1 MSYMALYRKFRP
13 QKFEDVKGQDHIITA
28 LKNQI
33 TTGRIGHAYLFTGT
47 RGTGK
52 TTVAKIF
59 ARAVNCEHT
68 EEDGS
73 PDNTC
78 DLCRK
83 IMQGTSMN
91 VIEIDAASNN
101 SVANV
106 REIIEEVQYPP
117 TEGRYKVY
125 IIDEVHMLST
135 GAFNALLKTLEEPP
149 AYVIFILATT
159 EIHKIPVTIV
169 SRCQRYDFHRISVD
183 TIGNR
188 MRDLMDA
195 ENVKIEDKALDYIA
209 KAADGSMRDALS
221 LLDECIAFFSNSEIT
236 YEKVLNILG
245 AVDTSI
251 FSSLFE
257 AVRKSDSLTAIEIIE
272 KVVRDGREL
281 GQFVNDFIWYLR
293 NLMIVKSMSDAA
305 EVIDVSEETYK
316 VLKEESAITEKE
328 IIMRYIRVMSELS
341 NEMKYSSQKR
351 ILLEASIIKLAR
363 PEMEEDYG
371 SVINRIANLEAGLK
385 SGEIGER
392 VFQDVKAGGVSHEF
406 EEESEEN
413 VIKEPLPTD
422 VPEIVKKIAGNWR
435 SFIGKQVSWLKTILE
450 VAYVSVSEDGKL
462 LLVYGSQKEIE
473 YDMLTKEEAH
483 SYFIKQLNE
492 YAKTELPVDIR
503 IEAGRPENKY
513 TDAIEA
519 FSQEIGFPIETE
531 D

>member
-117 TEGRYKVY
+117 TEGKYKVY

-159 EIHKIPVTIV
+159 EIHKIPVTIL
-169 SRCQRYDFHRISVD
+169 SRCQRYDFHRISVE

-188 MRDLMDA
+188 MRDLMNT

-221 LLDECIAFFSNSEIT
+221 LLDECIAFFSDSVIT
-236 YEKVLNILG
+236 YENVLNILG

-251 FSSLFE
+251 FSNLFE
-257 AVRKSDSLTAIEIIE
+257 AVRTGNCLAAIGIIE
-272 KVVRDGREL
+272 DVVRDGREL

-305 EVIDVSEETYK
+305 EVIDVSEETYAI
-316 VLKEESAITEKE
+316 LKEEAATTEKE
-328 IIMRYIRVMSELS
+328 IIMRYIRIMSELS
-341 NEMKYSSQKR
+341 NDIKYSSQKR
-351 ILLEASIIKLAR
+351 IILEASIIKLAR

-371 SVINRIANLEAGLK
+371 SVINRIANLETGLK
-385 SGEIGER
+385 NGEIGQR
-392 VFQDVKAGGVSHEF
+392 ALQDVKADPVVHDYADEPD
-406 EEESEEN
+406 
-413 VIKEPLPTD
+413 VDVVKVPLPSATPD
-422 VPEIVKKIAGNWR
+422 NVKEMAKNWR
-435 SFIGKQVSWLKTILE
+435 DFVKTQISWLKAILE
-450 VAYVSVSEDGKL
+450 SVFVSVSEDGKL
-462 LLVYGSQKEIE
+462 LLVFGSQKDVE
-473 YDMLTKEEAH
+473 YDMLMKEEAYT
-483 SYFIKQLNE
+483 YFKSKLDA
-492 YAKTELPVDIR
+492 YAKTEIPVEVR
-503 IEAGRPENKY
+503 LEAGRPESKY